1 MSIVNMKQLLE
12 AGVHFGHPTKRW
24 DPKMKPFIFGK
35 RNGIYIINLQ
45 ETNNKLKEA
54 YGFIRDKVTE
64 GVMVLFVGTKK
75 QAQEIIKEEAISCGM
90 PFVTRRWIGGT
101 LTNFDKIRSRV
112 NRLKEL
118 EELITSG
125 AIHKYPSKEQRLLV
139 KEKDRLEILVGGLKE
154 MKSLPKILFI
164 VDLRKEH
171 NAIKEAVKLN
181 IPIVAVVDTNCNPEQ
196 VDYPIPGNDDAIR
209 AIKLFT
215 QVISSAVKAA
225 KEGKEELPIV
235 DESTSEITEQDK
247 ELLSQ
252 MVTQSGVPSGVPSE
266 DKEEDH
272 IEELARTYEEKFGS
286 DDDFE
291 DFKKP
296 I

>member
-1 MSIVNMKQLLE
+1 MKQLLE

-45 ETNNKLKEA
+45 ETNHKLKAA
-54 YGFIRDKVTE
+54 YSFIRNKVSE
-64 GVMVLFVGTKK
+64 EVGAMVLFVGTKK

-118 EELITSG
+118 EELIATD

-139 KEKDRLEILVGGLKE
+139 KEKVRLEILVGGLKE

-235 DESTSEITEQDK
+235 DESTAEITEQDK

-252 MVTQSGVPSGVPSE
+252 MATKSGVPVE

-272 IEELARTYEEKFGS
+272 LEELAQTYKERFGAN
-286 DDDFE
+286 DDEE